1 MSLLKTKARTLAL
14 IAVIVPLLA
23 VFANVA
29 MRSGPLAPV
38 KVTVIRVEEGVV
50 APALFGI
57 GTVEARYTYRIGPT
71 AAGRVKR
78 VDVQVGERVRAGQL
92 LAEMEAVDL
101 GDRIRAQEAALGR
114 AEAAVREAE
123 ARQGFARAQARRYDQ
138 LGSVQ
143 AACAELALTRRQ
155 ELEVAEAGLAAAREE
170 RTRARAE
177 GAALQA
183 QLANLRLLAPVDG
196 VVVLREVEPGTTVVA
211 GQAVVEVV
219 DPATLW
225 VDLRLDQVNAGGLAA
240 GLPARVVLRSRSG
253 EALAGRVLRVEPKA
267 DAVTE
272 ELLAKVVFDRLPE
285 PMPPLGELAE
295 VSLALPPLPAAPVI
309 PNAAVRREAGVVG
322 VWQVSAEGELR
333 FVPLQLGASDLDGRM
348 QVRAGLAA
356 GDEIVVYS
364 EGALRAGRRIEV
376 VATLDGG
383 AK

>member
-1 MSLLKTKARTLAL
+1 M
-14 IAVIVPLLA
+14 
-23 VFANVA
+23 
-29 MRSGPLAPV
+29 
-38 KVTVIRVEEGVV
+38 
-50 APALFGI
+50 
-57 GTVEARYTYRIGPT
+57 
-71 AAGRVKR
+71 
-78 VDVQVGERVRAGQL
+78 
-92 LAEMEAVDL
+92 
-101 GDRIRAQEAALGR
+101 
-114 AEAAVREAE
+114 
-123 ARQGFARAQARRYDQ
+123 
-138 LGSVQ
+138 Q
-143 AACAELALTRRQ
+143 AASAELALTRRQ
-155 ELEVAEAGLAAAREE
+155 ELEVAEAGLTAAREE

-322 VWQVSAEGELR
+322 VWQVSGEGELR

-376 VATLDGG
+376 VAALDGG

>member
-57 GTVEARYTYRIGPT
+57 GTVEARHAYRIGPT

-101 GDRIRAQEAALGR
+101 ADRIRAQEAALGR

-143 AACAELALTRRQ
+143 AASAELALTRRQ

-295 VSLALPPLPAAPVI
+295 VSLALPPLPAAAVI

-322 VWQVSAEGELR
+322 VWQVSGEGELR

-376 VATLDGG
+376 VAALDGG

>member
-1 MSLLKTKARTLAL
+1 MSLPRMKARTLAL
-14 IAVIVPLLA
+14 VAVIVALLA

-38 KVTVIRVEEGVV
+38 KVTVARVEAGVV
-50 APALFGI
+50 SPALFGI
-57 GTVEARYTYRIGPT
+57 GTVAARHAYRIGPT

-78 VDVQVGERVRAGQL
+78 VDVQVGERVRAGQVL
-92 LAEMEAVDL
+92 GEMDAVDL
-101 GDRIRAQEAALGR
+101 GDRIRAQEAALER
-114 AEAAVREAE
+114 AQAAMREAE
-123 ARQGFARAQARRYDQ
+123 ARQAFARAQARRYDK
-138 LGSVQ
+138 LGSLQ
-143 AACAELALTRRQ
+143 AASEELALTRRQ

-183 QLANLRLLAPVDG
+183 QLANLRLVAPVDG
-196 VVVLREVEPGTTVVA
+196 VVTLREVEPGTTVVA
-211 GQAVVEVV
+211 GQAVLEVI

-240 GLPARVVLRSRSG
+240 GLPARIVLRSRSG

-295 VSLALPPLPAAPVI
+295 VTLALPPLHAAAVI
-309 PNAAVRREAGVVG
+309 PNAALRREAGAVG
-322 VWQVSAEGELR
+322 VWRRAGEGGLR
-333 FVPLQLGASDLDGRM
+333 FVPLKLGASDLDGRV
-348 QVRAGLAA
+348 QVREGLAA

-364 EGALRAGRRIEV
+364 EAALRAGRRTEV
-376 VATLDGG
+376 VAAVDGAG
-383 AK
+383 K